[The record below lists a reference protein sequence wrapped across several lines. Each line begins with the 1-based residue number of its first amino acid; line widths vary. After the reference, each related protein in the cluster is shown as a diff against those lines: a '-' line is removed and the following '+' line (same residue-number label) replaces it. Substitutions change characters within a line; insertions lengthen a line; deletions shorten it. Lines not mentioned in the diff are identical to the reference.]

1 MEPWLAWSLFLLC
14 LSVLLT
20 QYDIPRTLMKIA
32 DVKAQV
38 DATLTV
44 MSQAVSQL
52 EADVAALAAA
62 RTGADDK
69 ALDDIM
75 ARLKSGTDTLAAAI
89 AAAKAMKQ

>member
-1 MEPWLAWSLFLLC
+1 MDPWFAWSLFLLC

-20 QYDIPRTLMKIA
+20 QTDLPRTLMKIDA
-32 DVKAQV
+32 VKAQV

-52 EADVAALAAA
+52 EADVAELAKA
-62 RTGADDK
+62 RQGTDEK